1 MFVEIL
7 VTMGVVGFVAYVAI
21 FYFLLR
27 SLWRLF
33 RNKLRENLK
42 DEAIYY
48 AGLFSLIVAYVI
60 HNFFFFDTSANF
72 ILFFTVLGLISF
84 LSSGAN
90 NIHESPRISKKL
102 SSAQVLTT
110 IVLLVVVSVLI
121 YKTNVIPS
129 KANYATTRAIVRGW
143 GNDPVGAVEK

>member
-48 AGLFSLIVAYVI
+48 AGLFSLVVAYVI

-84 LSSGAN
+84 LLSGVSNAQDLTHVN
-90 NIHESPRISKKL
+90 KKL
-102 SSAQVLTT
+102 SNFKVST
-110 IVLLVVVSVLI
+110 IVVLLVVASFII
-121 YKTNVIPS
+121 YKTNIIPS
-129 KANYATTRAIVRGW
+129 KANYATTRAIVHGW
-143 GNDPVGAVEK
+143 